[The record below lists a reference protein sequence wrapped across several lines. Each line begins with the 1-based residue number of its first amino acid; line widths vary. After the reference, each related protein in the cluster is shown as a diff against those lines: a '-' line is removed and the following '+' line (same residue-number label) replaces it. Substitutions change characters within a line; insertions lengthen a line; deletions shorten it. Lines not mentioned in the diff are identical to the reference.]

1 VEELHDR
8 QAQALLVHVASL
20 GGEQAPADVGC
31 VTRRGEEADHA
42 FAAEHGRGGE
52 LVLWSIVA
60 LWAAGL
66 VVNRVFDAGSAGLWT
81 AAAICIPAYAALAI
95 VHHRRRVA
103 EAAAATEDGSGT

>member
-1 VEELHDR
+1 MASETFDR
-8 QAQALLVHVASL
+8 S
-20 GGEQAPADVGC
+20 
-31 VTRRGEEADHA
+31 
-42 FAAEHGRGGE
+42 AEHGRGGE